1 MNLVNFTQALTLVS
15 PSENNRKKYYNH
27 LTPLGFVKYVCM
39 LLACSNLLHLLLQLF
54 QRFINL
60 CIDPTEVDNML
71 FFVHG
76 TIVKPN
82 DVSPLL
88 FSLRERS
95 LIHRRRLFPFR
106 MADQSKSTVP

>member
-1 MNLVNFTQALTLVS
+1 
-15 PSENNRKKYYNH
+15 
-27 LTPLGFVKYVCM
+27 M

-54 QRFINL
+54 QRVITLGL
-60 CIDPTEVDNML
+60 CTDPTEVDNML

-76 TIVKPN
+76 TFVKPN

-95 LIHRRRLFPFR
+95 IIHRRRLFPFR
-106 MADQSKSTVP
+106 MADQSESTVP